1 MGEAGPESRGL
12 LGALLRGRLPELR
25 AAVAT
30 RVRAFDDPA
39 AVPDPAYRE
48 GLEAALPAAVE
59 HAIDC
64 LEAGDAR
71 HPEVPVKVLA
81 QARLDARDHVPL
93 DLATR
98 RYLAVNAI
106 FGDFL
111 AEEAERA
118 GVGGAVLRR
127 LLATQA
133 TRLDEMLA
141 AAGAEHAREV
151 RNRPTTAAERRRE
164 CVKRLLAGE
173 LVDRAELGYD
183 LEGEHVALMAKG
195 DAAKGQLRELAARLD
210 RRLLAVRREEEP
222 LWAAWLGGRRPMSTE
237 EVLRALGEMP
247 LDGVVLTVGEPGEG
261 LEGWRFSHA
270 QAKAALPIA
279 DRGGRPVVRFVDVA
293 LEAAVVRD
301 ELIAISL
308 RRRYL
313 EPLESMRDGGELAR
327 RTLRAYFAAERNVS
341 ATAAALGVDRRTVR
355 NRLAAIEELLG
366 RPLNGSAADMEI
378 ALRLGD

>member
-12 LGALLRGRLPELR
+12 LGARLRERLPELR

-30 RVRAFDDPA
+30 RVHAFDDPA

-48 GLEAALPAAVE
+48 GLAAALPAAVE
-59 HAIDC
+59 YAIAC
-64 LEAGDAR
+64 LEDGDGR
-71 HPEVPVKVLA
+71 RPEVPVEVLA
-81 QARLDARDHVPL
+81 QARLDARDRVPL
-93 DLATR
+93 DTATR

-111 AEEAERA
+111 VEEAVRA
-118 GVGGAVLRR
+118 EVPSEALRGMLAV
-127 LLATQA
+127 QA

-141 AAGAEHAREV
+141 AAGEEHAREV
-151 RNRPTTAAERRRE
+151 RNRPTTAVERRRE

-173 LVDRAELGYD
+173 LADRAELGYD
-183 LEGEHVALMAKG
+183 LEAEHVALMARG
-195 DAAKGQLRELAARLD
+195 DAAKELLRGLAGRLD

-222 LWAAWLGGRRPMSTE
+222 LWAAWLGGRRPLATE
-237 EVLRALGEMP
+237 DVLKALGEMP
-247 LDGVVLTVGEPGEG
+247 VDGVVLTVGEPAEG
-261 LEGWRFSHA
+261 LEGWRFTHA

-279 DRGGRPVVRFVDVA
+279 DRAGRPVVRFVDVA
-293 LEAAVVRD
+293 VEAAIVRD
-301 ELIAISL
+301 ELIAMSL

-313 EPLESMRDGGELAR
+313 EPLESARDGGEVAR
-327 RTLRAYFAAERNVS
+327 RTLRTYFATERNVS

-378 ALRLGD
+378 ALRLVD

>member
-1 MGEAGPESRGL
+1 L
-12 LGALLRGRLPELR
+12 LGGRLRERLPELR
-25 AAVAT
+25 AAVTT
-30 RVRAFDDPA
+30 RVHAFDDPG

-59 HAIDC
+59 YAIDC
-64 LEAGDAR
+64 LEAGDGR
-71 HPEVPVKVLA
+71 RPEVPVEVLA
-81 QARLDARDHVPL
+81 QARLDARDGVPL
-93 DLATR
+93 DTATR

-106 FGDFL
+106 LGDFL

-118 GVGGAVLRR
+118 GVSSAALRR
-127 LLATQA
+127 LLAVQA
-133 TRLDEMLA
+133 TRLDELLA

-173 LVDRAELGYD
+173 LVDRGELGYD
-183 LEGEHVALMAKG
+183 LDGAHVGLMARG
-195 DAAKGQLRELAARLD
+195 DAAKELLRELAARLD

-222 LWAAWLGGRRPMSTE
+222 LWAAWLGGLRPMATE
-237 EVLRALGEMP
+237 EVVRALGEMP
-247 LDGVVLTVGEPGEG
+247 LDGVSLTLGEPAEG

-279 DRGGRPVVRFVDVA
+279 DRAGAPVVRFADVA
-293 LEAAVVRD
+293 LEAAIVRD
-301 ELIAISL
+301 ELIAMSV

-313 EPLESMRDGGELAR
+313 EPLESARDGGELAR
-327 RTLRAYFAAERNVS
+327 HTLRTYFAAERNVS

-355 NRLAAIEELLG
+355 NRLATIEELLG

-378 ALRLGD
+378 ALRLAD

>member
-1 MGEAGPESRGL
+1 VGEAGPESRGL
-12 LGALLRGRLPELR
+12 LGTRLRGRSAELR
-25 AAVAT
+25 AAVVT
-30 RVRAFDDPA
+30 RVHAFDDPG

-59 HAIDC
+59 YSIAC
-64 LEAGDAR
+64 LEGGDGR
-71 HPEVPVKVLA
+71 RPEVPVEILA
-81 QARLDARDHVPL
+81 QARLDARDRVPL
-93 DLATR
+93 DTASR

-106 FGDFL
+106 VGDFL

-118 GVGGAVLRR
+118 GVSTAALRG
-127 LLATQA
+127 LLAVQA

-173 LVDRAELGYD
+173 LADRAELGYD
-183 LEGEHVALMAKG
+183 LDGEHVALMAKG
-195 DAAKGQLRELAARLD
+195 DAAKELLRELAARLD

-222 LWAAWLGGRRPMSTE
+222 LWAAWLGGRRPMATE
-237 EVLRALGEMP
+237 EVLGALGEMT
-247 LDGVVLTVGEPGEG
+247 LDGVVLTLGEPADG
-261 LEGWRFSHA
+261 LEGWRFTHA

-279 DRGGRPVVRFVDVA
+279 DRAGRPVVRFIDVA
-293 LEAAVVRD
+293 LEAAIVRD
-301 ELIAISL
+301 ELIATSL

-313 EPLESMRDGGELAR
+313 EPLESARDGGELAR

-355 NRLAAIEELLG
+355 NRLAAVEEVLG